1 MDCHELR
8 WQQMDSRREFSP
20 SRRMRSLE
28 RGRSRTRSPRR
39 TAYRADGGSPIRG
52 RRGGSQGDPHA
63 KAEPRPRPS
72 GTDPGNLAGGQQGA
86 GEGRHDDADMTD
98 SPESARKADDEG
110 DCEGVTT
117 ARGGGEQRLG
127 REEADL
133 QNRGAEERN
142 SDAEKDPALEGMC
155 EEGRVRCRGNTAADC
170 SPDDRRKGSARR
182 RESADAAGATD
193 ETDGSGERLHGSGD
207 AAGATDENEMGGNG
221 ARRRGEE
228 QADAKEDDLQSDG
241 RDGRETRG
249 CVMEEDRSANEM
261 RGGGARHHEDMAA
274 DRAREEMREG
284 SARRRGSMNADR
296 SAGEMRGG
304 ARRRGGADAAGLTD
318 GMRGNDTRRC
328 GSTDADSSAGEMPE
342 NGARRRG
349 STDADSSAGEM
360 PENGA
365 RRRGSADADRSP
377 GRLRGSNARRSE
389 GKETERTPG
398 ASREEERRR
407 DVQAGVYSSP
417 EPRRGHERR
426 RRMALGGWRSPE
438 QGGEGSEHAHERRR
452 ARRSRAR
459 QRTGEREARVNG
471 SVCWWQYI
479 TGADARTHRNGVD
492 EYPCAGAGLVQDP
505 VGEARGRQEREIN
518 MRRGEEE
525 RCWREVSPGKDPGS
539 DKGRG
544 REDHERRGAGGQ
556 GRRCEGESLERK
568 EWREKMRRS
577 DEELREEKE
586 HEYSE
591 EEDYGYDLER
601 RRRGKPEW
609 REKKSC
615 PEEREGYRGRREGR
629 MEPGAGV
636 REKQDLS
643 GQRKRGDKQHMR
655 REGMHEYDTESGEEE
670 ESDWRARHGS
680 RQKEESWEEYFPRRR
695 EGLRSRQEERREFR
709 EREDRQQ
716 RERRKREGRFQDY
729 SPERRERR
737 WGEAGGRRE
746 AHEEEQR
753 RSPSPR
759 GPRRPRQTGEG
770 SSEARAA
777 REGIDRVLD
786 GRRKQVSKVGAWVCV
801 QVTPETEEKDKK
813 VGAWAD
819 EPVAVGTEGKD
830 EKVGA
835 WAAAEGEEKDEKE
848 GAGACE
854 LVAAGAEEKD
864 EQVGAWECAPA
875 AAEAEEKDEQVGA
888 WVCAPAAAEA
898 EEKDEQVGAGAC
910 VTAAAEAEEKDEK
923 VGAGVCVTA
932 AAKAE
937 EKEEQVG
944 AGVCVPAVAEAER
957 KDEKVGARPCVLK
970 AEKQVQGSMRAEQ
983 HVRKLREERPELLGE
998 KMVKEAV
1005 RGAETGVRSI
1015 KVGMACD
1022 WGTGDL
1028 RVGGWEGPVW
1038 DKAQEQEEAERE
1050 SKEVGAWECLPVGEE
1065 RQHTMENATSQEA
1078 EEAVK
1083 TVRWIKGGTWADEP
1097 MRLASQVLSESRGME
1112 EAEKWAAWEGGKAVG
1127 HLKEVILALV
1137 EDLHVVQMGDACSY
1151 EHRQQLGGRGTEEA
1165 HVLETFPRERRAEQ
1179 GEGRG
1184 IDVGMAGGT
1193 APTSRDGLLPVG
1205 VHVAC

>member
-39 TAYRADGGSPIRG
+39 PAYRADGGSPIRG

-72 GTDPGNLAGGQQGA
+72 GSDPWNLAGGQQGA

-142 SDAEKDPALEGMC
+142 SDAETDPPLEGMC

-228 QADAKEDDLQSDG
+228 RADAKEDDLQSDG
-241 RDGRETRG
+241 RDGREERG

-261 RGGGARHHEDMAA
+261 RGGGARRHEDMAA

-296 SAGEMRGG
+296 SAGDMRGG
-304 ARRRGGADAAGLTD
+304 ARRRGGADAAGSTD

-328 GSTDADSSAGEMPE
+328 GSA
-342 NGARRRG
+342 
-349 STDADSSAGEM
+349 DADSSAGEM

-377 GRLRGSNARRSE
+377 GRLRGSNARRGE
-389 GKETERTPG
+389 GKETERAPG

-438 QGGEGSEHAHERRR
+438 QGGHKRR
-452 ARRSRAR
+452 
-459 QRTGEREARVNG
+459 
-471 SVCWWQYI
+471 
-479 TGADARTHRNGVD
+479 
-492 EYPCAGAGLVQDP
+492 
-505 VGEARGRQEREIN
+505 
-518 MRRGEEE
+518 
-525 RCWREVSPGKDPGS
+525 
-539 DKGRG
+539 
-544 REDHERRGAGGQ
+544 
-556 GRRCEGESLERK
+556 
-568 EWREKMRRS
+568 
-577 DEELREEKE
+577 
-586 HEYSE
+586 
-591 EEDYGYDLER
+591 
-601 RRRGKPEW
+601 
-609 REKKSC
+609 
-615 PEEREGYRGRREGR
+615 
-629 MEPGAGV
+629 
-636 REKQDLS
+636 
-643 GQRKRGDKQHMR
+643 
-655 REGMHEYDTESGEEE
+655 
-670 ESDWRARHGS
+670 
-680 RQKEESWEEYFPRRR
+680 
-695 EGLRSRQEERREFR
+695 
-709 EREDRQQ
+709 
-716 RERRKREGRFQDY
+716 
-729 SPERRERR
+729 
-737 WGEAGGRRE
+737 
-746 AHEEEQR
+746 
-753 RSPSPR
+753 
-759 GPRRPRQTGEG
+759 
-770 SSEARAA
+770 
-777 REGIDRVLD
+777 D

-819 EPVAVGTEGKD
+819 EPVAVGAERKD

-944 AGVCVPAVAEAER
+944 AGACVPAVAEAER

-1151 EHRQQLGGRGTEEA
+1151 EQRQQLGGRGTEEA
-1165 HVLETFPRERRAEQ
+1165 PLLLRVLLLLLL
-1179 GEGRG
+1179 
-1184 IDVGMAGGT
+1184 
-1193 APTSRDGLLPVG
+1193 LLPLPLYDLSDSTNATTLPPCIPLHVPTNRLHLSPLSVSPTLLNEISMPRAHLSIPPLLLRTPPLLSRSPPFCNQPFLSSLTPFPIPSFHPRALTFSLLPYPLASIPPTFSFPFRIAFNCFPASSSLSSCLPASLPFIISFLCFPVLPFAIQFPIPSPIPHFPSLPLL
-1205 VHVAC
+1205 VHLCCSLPFHLFLVSLTVRSIPNPIQRRLSLHVSITIPQPLQTISAAIPCFITLI